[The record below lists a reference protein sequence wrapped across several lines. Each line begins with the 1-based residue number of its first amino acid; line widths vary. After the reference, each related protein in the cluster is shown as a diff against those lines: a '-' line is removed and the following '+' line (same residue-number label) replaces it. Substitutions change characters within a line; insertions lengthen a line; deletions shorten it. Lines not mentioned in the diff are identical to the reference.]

1 MPVVR
6 SLLSILCPAIAK
18 IIISTY
24 LKNRSLEKAVEENIV
39 DKLKN
44 FISNASDQEKTQRS
58 IERIAKQIVEKM
70 QFIFDLEA
78 VSISQDSRTAVQFEI
93 AETLH
98 RAEVTSELLMS
109 FSLDV
114 KSLTVNLRNGYP
126 EACKHFNRN
135 ETALYE
141 RILEE
146 VSRGIIEVAP
156 QLKDFTLAAT
166 TESLQRLEEI
176 IKYLQTSQEQ
186 SQRNKNEFERRYR
199 DVIIRELDRM
209 EMFGLPR
216 MDTLTARQSLSKAY
230 VTLSAIPHRREEQNQ
245 EAEIISRKLTEEIA
259 VHAQQHD
266 KITSLRTSP
275 VDETLANCRR
285 IVIRGGAGAGKS
297 TLLQWLA
304 VRAAKQDFPTALES
318 WNRLIPFFIR
328 LRSLVDKGF
337 PTPEEFPKLIAR
349 NIADTMPKGWVH
361 QCLEAGYAL
370 VLIDGVDELPR
381 NQRQDFFDAL
391 TRLVADFPYARYV
404 VTSRPAGLKD
414 GQGEKWQDWE
424 NWTEQAEFLNLSLQ
438 PMSPTDIEQFITQWH
453 EALAAACRPEDG
465 QINLQSK
472 TTDLKRLL
480 RQRPEL
486 RRLATT
492 PLLCAMICALY
503 RDRGENLPTERIKL
517 YQECIDMLLN
527 SRDRG
532 RKIKLDLDESYPR
545 GLSDSQKMALIQSF
559 AYWMMQNNFSDV
571 EIDRVDDHFTRRLPG
586 MNLPKEVTG
595 KQIRALFV
603 ERAALLREPA
613 VGKIDFA
620 HRTFQEFLAA
630 QAALNEDSV
639 NVLLQNAQ
647 NDQWR
652 EAIIVAAGLGRPR
665 ERKELLE
672 RLLKM
677 GNETPDNR
685 HYLHLLAVACLETT
699 VEVDPQIRAEVL
711 KQAEALLPPKDDDEV
726 TMVARAG
733 DAIAPLLA
741 PNPNY
746 SWWETAR
753 CVEALAKIG
762 TSAAMEILADY
773 AKDSRYDLSRE
784 LGEAWDAFDRRTYA
798 SKVLSYTTKVYV
810 RILVSWDG
818 FEYLS
823 HVTDIVIAN
832 LTIQDLSPLR
842 NFTNLTELAIY
853 SANDIVF
860 DFSPFATLP
869 KLTRLFL
876 GEKVAIDLS
885 LLPTLPN
892 LTHLFLNK
900 KVAIDLSLLP
910 TLPNLTYL
918 SLDVEVVTDFSSLA
932 ALPNLTHL
940 NLSLKNTDIS
950 SLAALPKLTVLEL
963 SGAINDLSALT
974 IQPNLS
980 SLFLFFTSVG
990 ELKPLTNLTNL
1001 VKLVIIHNNE
1011 EVPLN
1016 FGSLA
1021 KLSNLNTLGISGTK
1035 LRDLSL
1041 ISNLTNLVNLSL
1053 NEDISDLSPLSNL
1066 TKLTSLSIGGIYFE
1080 NCSSTGGWNSLSD
1093 LSPLANL
1100 INLLELRLE
1109 GTQVNDLSPLAS
1121 LHHLTNLVLVS
1132 NQISDFSILSSF
1144 THLVHL
1150 SIAETSLTDLN
1161 PLARLHNLRSLSLG
1175 KIKHPLSGSSRI
1187 MHTPVHDLSPL
1198 ANLPNLTELVLG
1210 DTDVTDLS
1218 PVERLPNLKIENDRG
1233 W

>member
-1 MPVVR
+1 MNIVR
-6 SLLSILCPAIAK
+6 SLVSLVCPAIAK

-24 LKNRSLEKAVEENIV
+24 LKNSSSEKAVAEDIV

-44 FISNASDQEKTQRS
+44 FISNPSDQEKTQRS
-58 IERIAKQIVEKM
+58 IEKLAKQIVEKM
-70 QFIFDLEA
+70 QPIFDLEA
-78 VSISQDSRTAVQFEI
+78 ASISQESRTAIQLEI
-93 AETLH
+93 VETLR

-114 KSLTVNLRNGYP
+114 KSLMVNLRNAYP

-141 RILEE
+141 RMLEE
-146 VSRGIIEVAP
+146 VGRGIIEVAP
-156 QLKDFTLAAT
+156 QLQGFTLAAT
-166 TESLQRLEEI
+166 TESLQRLEKI
-176 IKYLQTSQEQ
+176 IEHLQTSQEQ
-186 SQRNKNEFERRYR
+186 SQREKTEFERKYR
-199 DVIIRELDRM
+199 QVIIRELDRM

-230 VTLSAIPHRREEQNQ
+230 VTLSAIRHRREEQNQ

-259 VHAQQHD
+259 VHAQQQD
-266 KITSLRTSP
+266 KITSLRTSS

-285 IVIRGGAGAGKS
+285 IVIRGEAGAGKS
-297 TLLQWLA
+297 TFLQWLA
-304 VRAAKQDFPTALES
+304 VRAAKQDFPPVLES

-328 LRSLVDKGF
+328 LRSLVDKDF

-349 NIADTMPKGWVH
+349 NIAETMPKGWAH
-361 QCLEAGYAL
+361 QCLKAGYAL

-381 NQRQDFFDAL
+381 NQRQDFLDAL
-391 TRLVADFPYARYV
+391 ACLVADFPYARYV

-414 GQGEKWQDWE
+414 GQGEKWQEWE

-472 TTDLKRLL
+472 ATDLKRLL

-559 AYWMMQNNFSDV
+559 AYWMMENNYSDV
-571 EIDRVDDHFTRRLPG
+571 EIDRVDAHFTRRLPG

-603 ERAALLREPA
+603 ERVALLREPT

-639 NVLLQNAQ
+639 NVLLQHAH

-672 RLLKM
+672 RLLQM
-677 GNETPDNR
+677 GNEMPDKR

-733 DAIAPLLA
+733 DAIVPLLA
-741 PNPNY
+741 SKPNY
-746 SWWETAR
+746 SQKETAR
-753 CVEALAKIG
+753 CIQALAKIG
-762 TSAAMEILADY
+762 SSAAMEILADY
-773 AKDSRYDLSRE
+773 AKDTRYELSRE
-784 LGEAWDAFDRRTYA
+784 LGEAWDTFDRDAYA
-798 SKVLSYTTKVYV
+798 RKVLSHTNKVYV
-810 RILVSWDG
+810 STLVSSEE
-818 FEYLS
+818 FKHLK
-823 HVTDIVIAN
+823 HIN
-832 LTIQDLSPLR
+832 KLTIKKLSLKDLKDLSPLQKL
-842 NFTNLTELAIY
+842 TNLTKLEIWETDEICDLSPLAE
-853 SANDIVF
+853 
-860 DFSPFATLP
+860 LP
-869 KLTRLFL
+869 KLTHLT
-876 GEKVAIDLS
+876 LS
-885 LLPTLPN
+885 SSGQKSFNFDINTLA
-892 LTHLFLNK
+892 
-900 KVAIDLSLLP
+900 VIS
-910 TLPNLTYL
+910 NLTYL
-918 SLDVEVVTDFSSLA
+918 
-932 ALPNLTHL
+932 
-940 NLSLKNTDIS
+940 NLSNIKTNDIS
-950 SLAALPKLTVLEL
+950 SLCNI
-963 SGAINDLSALT
+963 SG
-974 IQPNLS
+974 LS
-980 SLFLFFTSVG
+980 SLILNKSEIMDFS
-990 ELKPLTNLTNL
+990 PLAKVANLVNLVIFNRNKAIDFHHIKTMTQLTTLGLVTTGIGDLGLLANLTNL
-1001 VKLVIIHNNE
+1001 E
-1011 EVPLN
+1011 
-1016 FGSLA
+1016 
-1021 KLSNLNTLGISGTK
+1021 NLNILE
-1035 LRDLSL
+1035 D
-1041 ISNLTNLVNLSL
+1041 
-1053 NEDISDLSPLSNL
+1053 DISDFSPLANL
-1066 TKLTSLSIGGIYFE
+1066 YKLTSLSIGKVILEGVVAFGKPGKISFI
-1080 NCSSTGGWNSLSD
+1080 NSLEKLSSLTSLRLFQTKVKDISPLASLSNLTNLELNNNKINDITPLANLPNLVNLTIAEADVTDISPLVKCHSLRKLCLGKMNLFGSSFFSLKTPVSD
-1093 LSPLANL
+1093 LSPLA
-1100 INLLELRLE
+1100 
-1109 GTQVNDLSPLAS
+1109 
-1121 LHHLTNLVLVS
+1121 
-1132 NQISDFSILSSF
+1132 
-1144 THLVHL
+1144 
-1150 SIAETSLTDLN
+1150 
-1161 PLARLHNLRSLSLG
+1161 
-1175 KIKHPLSGSSRI
+1175 K
-1187 MHTPVHDLSPL
+1187 
-1198 ANLPNLTELVLG
+1198 LPNLTELVLG

-1218 PVERLPNLKIENDRG
+1218 PLEGLPNLKIEIDRD
-1233 W
+1233 